1 MAQLICQDIEEKDYS
16 KYEDCVMLIYKIPE
30 YMPQP
35 LDRLERWSCE
45 KRPTLCIVEEVL
57 RK

>member
-1 MAQLICQDIEEKDYS
+1 MVQLICQDIEEKDYS
-16 KYEDCVMLIYKIPE
+16 DYEDCVMLIHKIPE

-35 LDRLERWSCE
+35 LDRLEMWSCE
-45 KRPTLCIVEEVL
+45 KRPTLCITQEVL